1 MAEGLGGGHAHLA
14 RGQGVTPLAQ
24 ATVYGLLQGG
34 LLALVAVGFSLV
46 WGVMNIVN
54 IAHGSFVVVGA
65 YLTWKLSTQVGLDP
79 FLAMLPVAAVMFVFG
94 YLLQRYLINLV
105 VNAPIFITLLL
116 TFGLELVLIQAM
128 NIVFT
133 ANYRSIPTSY
143 ASHSFQVGEVFVPIG
158 RLLAFGIA
166 LVVTLALA
174 AFIRRTRTGTSI
186 MATGMDRGAAR
197 LMGIRAGHVYALTF
211 AIATAIAALAGAM
224 VGTIGTFNAA
234 SAGTFTLQAFV
245 IAVLGGLGNMYGAL
259 AGGLLIGL
267 AEAWAGQYL
276 PGTWVNAISFLLL
289 IIVLMVRPQGLLG
302 RAYYSARVE
311 V

>member
-1 MAEGLGGGHAHLA
+1 MTA
-14 RGQGVTPLAQ
+14 LAQ

-34 LLALVAVGFSLV
+34 LLALVAIGFSLV

-54 IAHGSFVVVGA
+54 IAHGSFVIVGA
-65 YLTWKLSTQVGLDP
+65 YLTWELSDRLGIDP
-79 FLAMLPVAAVMFVFG
+79 FLGMLPVAVVMFAVG

-128 NIVFT
+128 NIAFT
-133 ANYRSIPTSY
+133 ANYRSIRTSY
-143 ASHSFQVGEVFVPIG
+143 ASHSFVIGSVHVPVG
-158 RLLAFGIA
+158 RLLAFAIA
-166 LVVTLALA
+166 VLVTVGLATA
-174 AFIRRTRTGTSI
+174 VRHTRTGTSI

-211 AIATAIAALAGAM
+211 GISVAIAALAGAM
-224 VGTIGTFNAA
+224 IGTIGTFNAA
-234 SAGTFTLQAFV
+234 SAGTYTLQAFV
-245 IAVLGGLGNMYGAL
+245 IAVIGGLGNMYGAL

-276 PGTWVNAISFLLL
+276 PGTWVNAIAFLLL
-289 IIVLMVRPQGLLG
+289 ILVLMVRPQGLIG
-302 RAYYSARVE
+302 KAYYSARVE